1 MTRSSATPMVTI
13 PTASPVEPIRK
24 EISPSSRPFKVADL
38 PSIWDVEAKM
48 EWLIEGLVA
57 RSSVTLL
64 SGESGCGKSTFALG
78 MAGAVVHGQK
88 FLGRNLVQRDVLI
101 VDRENGAWIYQQRLE
116 RLHIAKSPLLHVC
129 GPWSIPQAS
138 GPKESDILEFAR
150 DNQPLI
156 IFDSLI
162 AFHSGSEQD
171 ASETR
176 RYLDDFRKLATEGAA
191 VLLIHHTGKSEGS
204 KEYRGSSDIKASVDA
219 GYLLKSQPGPL
230 QSLSL
235 TPYKSREGSL
245 SPIDITVNEGRFEV
259 SGDRDREVVEAIIRG
274 NPKINQS
281 EIVLRA
287 KDIPENKVRAILET
301 GKGEGRLEVTRGL
314 KNAQLY
320 TLKETE

>member
-1 MTRSSATPMVTI
+1 
-13 PTASPVEPIRK
+13 
-24 EISPSSRPFKVADL
+24 
-38 PSIWDVEAKM
+38 M
-48 EWLIEGLVA
+48 EWLIEGLIA

-88 FLGRNLVQRDVLI
+88 FLGRNVDQRDVLI
-101 VDRENGAWIYQQRLE
+101 VDRENAAWIYQERLE
-116 RLHIAKSPLLHVC
+116 RLHIEKSPLLHVC
-129 GPWSIPQAS
+129 GPWWKPQAS
-138 GPKESDILEFAR
+138 GPKEPDIVEFAR
-150 DNQPLI
+150 EKQPLI

-219 GYLLKSQPGPL
+219 GYLLKSKPGPL

-259 SGDRDREVVEAIIRG
+259 SGDRDREVVEAVIRG
-274 NPKINQS
+274 NPKLNQS
-281 EIVLRA
+281 QIVSRA
-287 KDIPENKVRAILET
+287 EGIPAHKVRAILGT
-301 GKGEGRLEVTRGL
+301 GEREGWLKVVEGL

-320 TLKETE
+320 TLKEAG